1 LKSFS
6 FALFL
11 VFCGSLLTGCCSTR
25 FTTTIHK
32 TEISDLKGKAVF
44 KIVKASPPPHHYMSV
59 TPTGYV
65 LDNKYDIINLG
76 FARINIA
83 EEAFRKRLFQVA
95 LKRYPELFRDSP
107 DAIPIDVCVMG
118 ENSSSIGPSI
128 TAEILT
134 LTILGGIFPLPF
146 SGTSDFNVRT
156 ELHEMVIPGTRN
168 PVRFVRKDVVWITC
182 LTPLGLIP
190 IPGES
195 ECERTCEV
203 GQTQSFQQGGDL
215 TLQGFVDAIV
225 VSLNGMD
232 FSHPPSGIIKT
243 EDGRFVPSAM
253 RESVADESVPERLK
267 KLKELKDKGVISEA
281 EYNLGASGFVRGFC
295 TGSGVI

>member
-1 LKSFS
+1 LKPCS
-6 FALFL
+6 LFIIL
-11 VFCGSLLTGCCSTR
+11 CFCGFMVTGCCSTR

-32 TEISDLKGKAVF
+32 TEISDLKGKAFF
-44 KIVKASPPPHHYMSV
+44 KIVKASPPPHHYMSG

-65 LDNKYDIINLG
+65 LINNNGDFVALQGRDNIS
-76 FARINIA
+76 
-83 EEAFRKRLFQVA
+83 EEDFRYKLFQVA

-118 ENSSSIGPSI
+118 ENSSSIVPSL
-128 TAEILT
+128 TAELLT
-134 LTILGGIFPLPF
+134 LTILGGVFPLPC

-156 ELHEMVIPGTRN
+156 ELHGMVTPGPRN
-168 PVRFVRKDVVWITC
+168 LVHFVRKDVMWITVF
-182 LTPLGLIP
+182 TPLGLIP

-195 ECERTCEV
+195 EEEKTSEV
-203 GQTQSFQQGGDL
+203 GQPQSLQLGGKL
-215 TLQGFVDAIV
+215 TLNGFVDAVV

-232 FSHPPSGIIKT
+232 FSHPPSGIIVT
-243 EDGRFVPSAM
+243 ENGQFVPSAM

-281 EYNLGASGFVRGFC
+281 EYELAREKLVAKL
-295 TGSGVI
+295 